1 MKVFYGEQE
10 KEGSSECEVTT
21 DGMSTVTTVVEKED
35 GINPINVMKKA
46 LLRKN
51 FDGLVVVD

>member
-21 DGMSTVTTVVEKED
+21 NGMSTVTTVVEKGDEF
-35 GINPINVMKKA
+35 NPINVMKKA
-46 LLRKN
+46 LLRKI
-51 FDGLVVVD
+51 FDGLEVVD